1 MADFIF
7 KDNDGYHLFEAR
19 VSTHTLYCLY
29 DLLQKY
35 YKNTASVGENKYY
48 IDMQELK
55 KDVLSITIGDPE
67 VKCTTSSSCTRE
79 EVLNDLLAVVGKLP
93 PDTYYIYY
101 GD

>member
-7 KDNDGYHLFEAR
+7 KDKDGYHLFEAR

-35 YKNTASVGENKYY
+35 YKKYASDGENQYH

-55 KDVLSITIGDPE
+55 KDVLSITLGDPE
-67 VKCTTSSSCTRE
+67 VKCISHSPCTRE